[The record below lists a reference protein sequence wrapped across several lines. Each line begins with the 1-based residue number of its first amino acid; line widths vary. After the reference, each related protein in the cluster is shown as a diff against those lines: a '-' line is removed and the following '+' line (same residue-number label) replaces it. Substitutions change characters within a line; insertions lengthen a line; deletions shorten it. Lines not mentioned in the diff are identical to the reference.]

1 MCLESLKPD
10 FMLFFLLFGQSLW
23 LSCFGGCQELGVW
36 NHMEPTQQGDC
47 QGNGL
52 GFQAVHELLME
63 ELALSPGS

>member
-1 MCLESLKPD
+1 
-10 FMLFFLLFGQSLW
+10 
-23 LSCFGGCQELGVW
+23 
-36 NHMEPTQQGDC
+36 MEPTQQGDC